1 MSFNQKTIY
10 FSVLVIIVAVV
21 GGAIFFKK
29 NTRTPAPILPKPEVT
44 LTFIPGW
51 DLREIA
57 EYIVQKGFASSTED
71 VYRLTGYPAYDYRVT
86 AATLPRVGTGAV
98 VSDKPGYAS
107 YEGYLAPETYRFF
120 ADASVEDIVRKLVDQ
135 RDSEIDEQIRA
146 GIKNSGRSVHEII
159 IMASILEKEVQKP
172 EDKAR
177 VADILWRR
185 LEKNWALQV
194 DSSVHYIVDRSGDVF
209 TREKERQ
216 IDSPWNTYK
225 YPGLPLGPISNPGVD
240 SIKAAVYPEKNS
252 YWYFLTGKD
261 GTVHYAQTLEQ
272 HAANK
277 KYL

>member
-185 LEKNWALQV
+185 LEKKLGVAGGFKRAL
-194 DSSVHYIVDRSGDVF
+194 HCRSIW
-209 TREKERQ
+209 RC
-216 IDSPWNTYK
+216 
-225 YPGLPLGPISNPGVD
+225 
-240 SIKAAVYPEKNS
+240 VYARKR
-252 YWYFLTGKD
+252 TAD
-261 GTVHYAQTLEQ
+261 
-272 HAANK
+272 
-277 KYL
+277 